1 MKILLFGNV
10 GCGKSTMSNEI
21 LNTDNQFRLLN
32 IDEFRRRFGDGSM
45 EKEKLAKKIFVD
57 EIDASN
63 SNQIIECSGL
73 GDTVEMVF
81 EKLSKSN
88 DTKIVFL
95 LLADSAI
102 CIQRLTNRI
111 WDIPYPDKT
120 SIVNKLIEK
129 QELIYQ
135 TDFLVTKWLNLSNTI
150 FMSVVNNSTDDVK
163 NNLQKI
169 TTLINETKRNN

>member
-10 GCGKSTMSNEI
+10 GCGKSTISSEI
-21 LNTDNQFRLLN
+21 INSYNQFRLLN
-32 IDEFRRRFGDGSM
+32 IDNFRRKFGDGSM
-45 EKEKLAKKIFVD
+45 SKEKLAKEKFVN
-57 EIDASN
+57 EIDLKY

-73 GDTVEMVF
+73 GDTGEMVF

-88 DTKIVFL
+88 DIKIVFL

-120 SIVNKLIEK
+120 SNVNKLIEK

-135 TDFLVTKWLNLSNTI
+135 TNSLERKWGNLNNTI
-150 FMSVVNNSTDDVK
+150 YISAINNTNDDFK
-163 NNLQKI
+163 NNVQKI
-169 TTLINETKRNN
+169 KTLINETERNY